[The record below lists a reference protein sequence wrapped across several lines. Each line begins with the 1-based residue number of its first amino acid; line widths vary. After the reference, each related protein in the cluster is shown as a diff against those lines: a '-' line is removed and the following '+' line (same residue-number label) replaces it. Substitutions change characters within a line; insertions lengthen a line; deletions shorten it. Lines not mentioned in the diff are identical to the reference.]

1 MEKCNVQ
8 MKIGRFSQ
16 GWEKHA
22 GTYIIEFISHKDKSK
37 DRKSTYVRELCDIR
51 PYKKE
56 THRTRLT
63 AGENLIDYPV
73 DVITPTSDLNT
84 MKLLGKSAI

>member
-1 MEKCNVQ
+1 

-16 GWEKHA
+16 GWGKHA
-22 GTYIIEFISHKDKSK
+22 GTYIIEFISHKEKPK
-37 DRKSTYVRELCDIR
+37 DRKATYVRELCDIR

-63 AGENLIDYPV
+63 AGGNLIDYSV
-73 DVITPTSDLNT
+73 DVITPTSDLNI
-84 MKLLGKSAI
+84 MKLHVKSAI